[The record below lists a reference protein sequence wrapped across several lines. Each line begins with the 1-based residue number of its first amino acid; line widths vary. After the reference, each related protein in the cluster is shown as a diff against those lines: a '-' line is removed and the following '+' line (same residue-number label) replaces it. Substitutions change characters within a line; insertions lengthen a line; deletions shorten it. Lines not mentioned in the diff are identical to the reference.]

1 MVGKL
6 SLKDLIARLDSPG
19 WHLSTEDGDTSENGT
34 LKDVLESSHRRK
46 QESDSPGFIKQ
57 VETTVELDMLQ
68 IQQLWQH
75 LGLPTV

>member
-19 WHLSTEDGDTSENGT
+19 WHLSSDDGGPSESGT
-34 LKDVLESSHRRK
+34 LKDVLESSHRRQ
-46 QESDSPGFIKQ
+46 QENAPGFIKQ
-57 VETTVELDMLQ
+57 VETEVELDLIQM
-68 IQQLWQH
+68 QQLWQH